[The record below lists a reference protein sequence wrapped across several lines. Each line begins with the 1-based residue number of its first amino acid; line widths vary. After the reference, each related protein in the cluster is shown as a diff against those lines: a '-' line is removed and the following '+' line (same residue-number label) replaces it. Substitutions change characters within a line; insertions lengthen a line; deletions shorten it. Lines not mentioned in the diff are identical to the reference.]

1 MTTKYAS
8 LREFTE
14 HGMKVFQRAFEGQLD
29 EAVIDPT
36 DPALTDRISGTNELD
51 VENWQTSKDMAEAI
65 INACG
70 TVALADLLRRPGLWA
85 WLSFVL
91 RDQVYPRLK
100 SGQRKLGE
108 VHRWYPANIDDYQ
121 KGQRHLVRMP
131 VLLLS
136 SFGDD
141 ADHLLLGAP
150 SIPGELR
157 EQLTS
162 QQDMFHPTVQAA
174 TRKLYFDSETGTLRS
189 GAGGKGAGS
198 SRRFAQVRKQL
209 DVTWDLFALSPDQ
222 LIEKLPK
229 EFDRFKDAAQ
239 TPSDRQSVEPRH
251 SEEHYSQE
259 ARA

>member
-1 MTTKYAS
+1 MTSYPS
-8 LREFTE
+8 LREFND
-14 HGMKVFQRAFEGQLD
+14 HGLELFQQAFEGQVD
-29 EAVIDPT
+29 EAVIDPS
-36 DPALTDRISGTNELD
+36 DSALTSRICGTKELVIED
-51 VENWQTSKDMAEAI
+51 WPTSREMAEAI
-65 INACG
+65 VEACG
-70 TVALADLLRRPGLWA
+70 TVPLADLLQRPGLWA

-91 RDQVYPRLK
+91 RDQVYPRMK

-108 VHRWYPANIDDYQ
+108 VHRWFPANIDDYQ
-121 KGQRHLVRMP
+121 KGQRHLIRMP

-136 SFGDD
+136 SFGHD

-150 SIPGELR
+150 SVPGEVR

-174 TRKLYFDSETGTLRS
+174 THKLYFDSKTGKLRT
-189 GAGGKGAGS
+189 GAGGKGGGS

-229 EFDRFKDAAQ
+229 EFDKFKEAVQSGETNRSTGPAERTERF
-239 TPSDRQSVEPRH
+239 
-251 SEEHYSQE
+251 SQE
-259 ARA
+259 VRA

>member
-150 SIPGELR
+150 SIPGDLR
-157 EQLTS
+157 
-162 QQDMFHPTVQAA
+162 
-174 TRKLYFDSETGTLRS
+174 
-189 GAGGKGAGS
+189 
-198 SRRFAQVRKQL
+198 
-209 DVTWDLFALSPDQ
+209 
-222 LIEKLPK
+222 
-229 EFDRFKDAAQ
+229 
-239 TPSDRQSVEPRH
+239 
-251 SEEHYSQE
+251 
-259 ARA
+259 